1 MKYEYRMFKSVLA
14 SIVMLMICASVFY
27 VSLSFAEDVYIPEPL
42 ILVHGMGPGSPS
54 AWKNIRT
61 FVEENELLSGKK
73 YFDIPDNKLFRVV
86 DYGATSSLKLHNGRV
101 QWIGRYVSDEIE
113 SVLNHPSLN
122 GRKVNIIAHSMGT
135 LATRWAYDELKVD
148 RIVFIGGPH
157 LGSPLASALWLLNE
171 VVQRSARDEAQ
182 KMSFVSFGQQP
193 RWFYQNGFY
202 YDSYGQAL
210 RKTKFNIAAFQKIL
224 QYSLLNFS
232 KNVVKID
239 PAGGAV
245 YDMRVP
251 LGEVTFDA
259 IFKTYIDTG
268 QIYETTIL
276 SKHEANETYLGS
288 TTDLAWP
295 DNAVVMVGD
304 AGKVKDDNL
313 VGKLSNF
320 TAKILTGWMNCYG
333 KFNFPLG
340 HTLQDLYFPFGDEIV
355 TVISQ
360 ANGIDADYVLHEN
373 HSGETNATKAI
384 IHAIDDIPKVKR
396 IRVID
401 APPYARRSTYNSF
414 VMVKTEEYFLADLKI
429 EKLTLD
435 GADVT
440 HKYLSE
446 MADVSKDKKI
456 IYLPY
461 KQFGKEFLRKRQ
473 FVYQHN
479 QIRDY
484 DLSDTFIL
492 DPGEFYIYL
501 TDLSH
506 DKAHTVSIT
515 FKNPAGKTTDVSFKF
530 SRPIIK
536 NVKME
541 TMVNEEGIL
550 CPKSI
555 CVRDPRIDPMP
566 TTGGHGENCESPY
579 DTVSIL
585 ECEVHDPL
593 FSNVKLDFEVHNF
606 RLGNHRKSRLVK
618 TLATRNVKSGQVI
631 KNPCV
636 WDGTD
641 SRGYR
646 GYYGTDL
653 FIRGFGLSGIS
664 NDQPAFAL
672 TGDDL
677 SGDCG
682 ALTVMGTNFDDE
694 NRGDYQLR
702 SFKCDPSFLQPPR
715 EFVPQTIQ
723 VPYGDARKEEFDAYL
738 VSLGVKQTKEE
749 KKESIT
755 PAMHGDRDNVRLSI
769 NYQAPLFTLCVAT
782 Q

>member
-1 MKYEYRMFKSVLA
+1 MIKMWKIIALFALLLIMGNGKDPYA
-14 SIVMLMICASVFY
+14 SDDY
-27 VSLSFAEDVYIPEPL
+27 VPEPL
-42 ILVHGMGPGSPS
+42 LFVHGFGAGKPEKWEPIKEILEQG
-54 AWKNIRT
+54 K
-61 FVEENELLSGKK
+61 LLDSSK
-73 YFDIPDNKLFRVV
+73 YFNSPQLYKIA
-86 DYGATSSLKLHNGRV
+86 DYYPYKSNDSMHEIGSYLASELDLLYRLHNGRKIRV
-101 QWIGRYVSDEIE
+101 VTHSAGANAFRY
-113 SVLNHPSLN
+113 
-122 GRKVNIIAHSMGT
+122 AHSE
-135 LATRWAYDELKVD
+135 AKVKD
-148 RIVFIGGPH
+148 VLFIGAPH
-157 LGSPLASALWLLNE
+157 LGSPWASVAWLLNN
-171 VVQRSARDEAQ
+171 VISGNSDMYYTVHLGAISAGSQVDADSSRIVGFRKIRDDMTQYRQRIEEFLRYFKRD
-182 KMSFVSFGQQP
+182 
-193 RWFYQNGFY
+193 
-202 YDSYGQAL
+202 
-210 RKTKFNIAAFQKIL
+210 FNIDANGDAIADLRVSDGDVSYTKTFDAYVTEPLFGNTDKYEFVFNANHSPQDIAVLPTPPSVSQSLVGTKGSLFELVARFASFALGGTYAFPVNNGLSDLGAGDGFVTKESQSDVGKVTTYEMTHLSEIKKGTQEIIEL
-224 QYSLLNFS
+224 
-232 KNVVKID
+232 ID
-239 PAGGAV
+239 PA
-245 YDMRVP
+245 
-251 LGEVTFDA
+251 
-259 IFKTYIDTG
+259 
-268 QIYETTIL
+268 
-276 SKHEANETYLGS
+276 
-288 TTDLAWP
+288 
-295 DNAVVMVGD
+295 
-304 AGKVKDDNL
+304 
-313 VGKLSNF
+313 
-320 TAKILTGWMNCYG
+320 
-333 KFNFPLG
+333 
-340 HTLQDLYFPFGDEIV
+340 
-355 TVISQ
+355 
-360 ANGIDADYVLHEN
+360 
-373 HSGETNATKAI
+373 
-384 IHAIDDIPKVKR
+384 PKVKSIR
-396 IRVID
+396 IID
-401 APPYARRSTYNSF
+401 APPYSRRSTYNCF
-414 VMVKTEEYFLADLKI
+414 VMIKAEEYFLADLEI
-429 EKLTLD
+429 SELKLD
-435 GADVT
+435 AQQDVKY
-440 HKYLSE
+440 KYLNLMKTLSSDNKTVY
-446 MADVSKDKKI
+446 M
-456 IYLPY
+456 PF
-461 KQFGKEFLRKRQ
+461 KQFGQDFLRKRP
-473 FVYQHN
+473 FVYNHN

-484 DLSDTFIL
+484 DLSNTFIL

-501 TDLSH
+501 TDLSN

-515 FKNPAGKTTDVSFKF
+515 FKNPAGKTTEVSFQF
-530 SRPIIK
+530 SRPVIK

-755 PAMHGDRDNVRLSI
+755 PAMHGDRDNVRLST
-769 NYQAPLFTLCVAT
+769 NYQAPLFTLCVTVAP
-782 Q
+782 